1 MNIMK
6 KVITLGLVG
15 ILVLGL
21 GVFSFADDTLDYE
34 KGFKRG
40 GAQGEFRSNQVN
52 RNLGLRFNE
61 TEEVKDILS
70 DLTDLTDEEILE
82 SEKTLHEIAEG
93 EDVLDEF
100 HEKIIEHKSDEL
112 EKLVEEEIISQQK
125 ADFMLEKMEQMD
137 GTGYQGKIGQGQRG
151 FRR

>member
-1 MNIMK
+1 MK

-34 KGFKRG
+34 KGYKRG
-40 GAQGEFRSNQVN
+40 GVSQSEFRSNQVN

-61 TEEVKDILS
+61 KEEIQNILS
-70 DLTDLTDEEILE
+70 DLTGLTSEEILE
-82 SEKTLHEIAEG
+82 SEKTLNEIAEN

-100 HEKIIEHKSDEL
+100 HEKIIEYKSDEL
-112 EKLVEEEIISQQK
+112 EKLVEEEIISQEK
-125 ADFMLEKMEQMD
+125 YDFMLDRMEQMD
-137 GTGYQGKIGQGQRG
+137 GTGYQGQMGQGKRG